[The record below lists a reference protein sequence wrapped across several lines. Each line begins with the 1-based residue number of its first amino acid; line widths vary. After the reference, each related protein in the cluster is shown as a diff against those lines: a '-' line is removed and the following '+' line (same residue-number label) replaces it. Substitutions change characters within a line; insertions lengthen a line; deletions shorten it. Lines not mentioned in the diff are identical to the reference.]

1 MATVP
6 VDVKEQV
13 KQSIDIVDLI
23 GGHLSLQRKGRKFV
37 AHCPWH
43 DDRRPSLQI
52 DPERQSFKCFVCDIG
67 GDVFSFVMRMEN
79 VEFREALS
87 LLAERAGI
95 SLGGSGGAP
104 SEKLREVRD
113 VVAWA
118 RERFH
123 EFLLRDSAAEPARRY
138 LAERRLEPETWQQF
152 QLGFSPPSWDWL
164 LRAGQRASLAPEALE
179 SVGLVVR
186 REDTGRVYD
195 RFRGRLLFPICD
207 QRGIPVGFG
216 GRVLPALVADQG
228 EATGAKY
235 INSPESPLFTKSKLL
250 YALDA
255 AHREF
260 QARREAIVVEGYTDC
275 LMAHQFGIRNTVAV
289 LGTALG
295 GEHIRLLRR
304 LVDRVVLVLDGDAAG
319 QRRTN
324 EVLNLFVA
332 AKFDLRVA
340 TLPEGLDPCDFLVQ
354 RGPDAFRELIESAHD
369 ALDHKIAAELTAV
382 RGQDSVH
389 ASQQAV
395 ENILATLAMVE
406 PGGDAEAT
414 ATRLREEH
422 ALHRVA
428 TRFGLS
434 DDVLRRRLAAL
445 RKSPRLRQGR
455 LGEVEPV
462 AVESRAIRMDA
473 WDRDLLEIL
482 VHHPECLDLA
492 QQHVAPG
499 QLRSELGRL
508 IYQTSCDLAE
518 AGETPTLARL
528 MLELESPAVRKLL
541 VDLDEGGR
549 AKDLSDW
556 KALMAQYAKRLEDF
570 RRHCEVKELREGKLG
585 ESEQLSALQEVIAR
599 KRANQPTKKTTPS
612 DEK

>member
-95 SLGGSGGAP
+95 SLGGSRGAP

-123 EFLLRDSAAEPARRY
+123 EFLLCDSAAEPARRY
-138 LAERRLEPETWQQF
+138 LAERRIKPETWQQF

-216 GRVLPALVADQG
+216 GRVLPALVAEQG

-260 QARREAIVVEGYTDC
+260 QARRESIVVEGYTDC

-414 ATRLREEH
+414 AT
-422 ALHRVA
+422 
-428 TRFGLS
+428 
-434 DDVLRRRLAAL
+434 
-445 RKSPRLRQGR
+445 
-455 LGEVEPV
+455 
-462 AVESRAIRMDA
+462 
-473 WDRDLLEIL
+473 
-482 VHHPECLDLA
+482 
-492 QQHVAPG
+492 
-499 QLRSELGRL
+499 
-508 IYQTSCDLAE
+508 
-518 AGETPTLARL
+518 
-528 MLELESPAVRKLL
+528 
-541 VDLDEGGR
+541 
-549 AKDLSDW
+549 
-556 KALMAQYAKRLEDF
+556 
-570 RRHCEVKELREGKLG
+570 
-585 ESEQLSALQEVIAR
+585 
-599 KRANQPTKKTTPS
+599 
-612 DEK
+612 